1 MKIKKMSFADI
12 ENTMCKEEMKCIM
25 GGSGSGGS
33 VGGGSYNTNGSLMY
47 GGSNPP
53 AYSGAGG
60 YYGNTQGWATGF
72 TVPSSG
78 GSSSSSGGGGGSS
91 SYYTPGWTD
100 TGRGIVTSDPNVIKR
115 IVDYLDWERVIL
127 KNEPTI
133 TQVNNFVNMDY
144 LTGGKGILSDGS
156 ILAQSMTITHD
167 PYGEFKTIESL
178 SRIFQNF
185 GDSLTIGGAAL
196 STTGVGAIVGAPM
209 MAIGGGISKV
219 GTVAELYLDLKSTE
233 PFDYAKWGI
242 KAGLNFAPDV
252 YTQLFSKRA
261 GAVGFDKAMV
271 EMYSVASD
279 RWFDYMGTVRK

>member
-1 MKIKKMSFADI
+1 MVLVVI
-12 ENTMCKEEMKCIM
+12 T
-25 GGSGSGGS
+25 
-33 VGGGSYNTNGSLMY
+33 V
-47 GGSNPP
+47 
-53 AYSGAGG
+53 
-60 YYGNTQGWATGF
+60 NTQGWESGFNTGGN
-72 TVPSSG
+72 SY
-78 GSSSSSGGGGGSS
+78 GGGGSS
-91 SYYTPGWTD
+91 SGSYAPGWTQSN
-100 TGRGIVTSDPNVIKR
+100 GGIVTSDPAIIKR

-156 ILAQSMTITHD
+156 TLAQSMSFTHD

-185 GDSLTIGGAAL
+185 GNSLTFGGAAL
-196 STTGVGAIVGAPM
+196 STTGVGALVGGPI
-209 MAIGGGISKV
+209 MAIGGGIAKIGV
-219 GTVAELYLDLKSTE
+219 VAELYLDLKSTE
-233 PFDYAKWGI
+233 PFDYAKWVI

-261 GAVGFDKAMV
+261 GAVGFDNAMV

-279 RWFDYMGTVRK
+279 RWIDYMGAVRK